1 MINFIS
7 IRFSL
12 LILSGIL
19 LMSCDRHRNMPG
31 YDFLPDMVYSRA
43 YEAYSENPVFKDST
57 NQQIPV
63 SGTMPRGMTA
73 FTYDVVPENRLLAGQ
88 TLLSPD
94 LMAMKHVF
102 EGKKLYETFCI
113 NCHGIGGKSD
123 GFLVTSGKLPVKPA
137 NLTDQRLV
145 QSSRGELFHVA
156 TVGFGLMGSYGAMI
170 SEKDRW
176 KIVEYIKVKLQ
187 GQPLGARVL
196 AGANPALSESY
207 EDFEAR
213 IAAKFPKTKGIG
225 PVTNIILGGINQ
237 SLADQGADLYIAKCT
252 SCHKPLVKYVGPAPV
267 GVLDR
272 RSPEWVMNMILNPQ
286 EMVQKDPVAMELLKR
301 YLAPMADQN
310 LTEDEARKVLEYFR
324 TLKK

>member
-1 MINFIS
+1 
-7 IRFSL
+7 
-12 LILSGIL
+12 
-19 LMSCDRHRNMPG
+19 MSCDRNRNMPG

-57 NQQIPV
+57 SQQIPV
-63 SGTMPRGMTA
+63 SGTMPREMAA

-88 TLLSPD
+88 TLLSPE
-94 LMAMKHVF
+94 LMTMKHVF
-102 EGKKLYETFCI
+102 EGKKLYETFCV

-137 NLTDQRLV
+137 NLTDERLV
-145 QSSRGELFHVA
+145 QSSRGELFHVV
-156 TVGFGLMGSYGAMI
+156 TIGFGLMGSYGATL

-213 IAAKFPKTKGIG
+213 IATKFPRTKGIG
-225 PVTNIILGGINQ
+225 PVTSISLGGINQ
-237 SLADQGADLYIAKCT
+237 SMVDQGIELFNAKCS
-252 SCHKPLVKYVGPAPV
+252 SCHKPLVKYVGPAPL
-267 GVLDR
+267 GVLNR
-272 RSPEWVMNMILNPQ
+272 RDPEWVMNMILNPNV
-286 EMVQKDPVAMELLKR
+286 MVENDAVAKELLKR
-301 YLAPMADQN
+301 YLAPMANQN
-310 LTEDEARKVLEYFR
+310 LTQDEARKILEYFR